1 MLPIEVRSYDLL
13 LRTEFYS
20 LFFLL
25 NYTSDIK
32 FLNKSGSLLLY
43 HAVTSKVPS
52 AGQVLTIVFGMG
64 TGVTPDRIT
73 TRNFYSSRLLIT

>member
-13 LRTEFYS
+13 LGTEFYS

-32 FLNKSGSLLLY
+32 F
-43 HAVTSKVPS
+43 
-52 AGQVLTIVFGMG
+52 
-64 TGVTPDRIT
+64 
-73 TRNFYSSRLLIT
+73 